1 MIDNFAQDELQEILE
16 EMKYV
21 DLDWIQMQ
29 EVNEDLI
36 YSYSGEDNIL
46 LLISSVLARRLRKY
60 YKGEKIAW
68 MIYDGRVWRETHTDY
83 ARSTFLEAT
92 KRVATYCN
100 SVVKRIERDAV
111 MTEQDA
117 AITVAQQFEEL
128 TGDALRDKIREYRFG
143 ERGFALWRN
152 SHRVQD
158 FIQKKLLSVQG
169 RQYNYLFRRF
179 TDDISFCEP
188 IFPEQLDN
196 GTYLN
201 FLNGTLDINNPTELL
216 DHDMEHYITR
226 IARAPYVAE
235 PPLNDLFEQWID
247 NIPPGDLLWLQVFYG
262 QAVSGANTEKVFL
275 SMIDNGDGNSGKSA
289 TTFPLFLCF
298 GVHPGGGYI
307 SPGLQTSFSPGSFS
321 NPGAPREDLVTLMKS
336 HIIIIPESRR
346 GPISGELVKAF
357 VSGNFDFL
365 GYRGNY
371 SSIEGLVNKATLI
384 FVGNQLPIFDQTDKA
399 LDNRH
404 FMMEFSPIPEDQ
416 QDKRFAKKLK
426 DDMGF
431 RISFVSWVVRGLK
444 TFLRDEKGLTSKDS
458 TIIPIQGQQA
468 KARSAVR
475 DNILDEWMRDA
486 TESRKSGRTTAKLLY
501 DANHFARLKGG
512 ERKIKYTTF
521 KDHLELYIA
530 ARSREEEWLSYN
542 RRSGLVKGLD
552 LLPENVGLF

>member
-1 MIDNFAQDELQEILE
+1 MDNFAHDELQEILE

-36 YSYSGEDNIL
+36 YSYTGEDNIL
-46 LLISSVLARRLRKY
+46 LLIASVLGRRLRKF

-68 MIYDGRVWRETHTDY
+68 MVYDGRVWRETHTDY

-117 AITVAQQFEEL
+117 AIMVAQQFEEL
-128 TGDALRDKIREYRFG
+128 TGDDLRDKIREYRFG

-196 GTYLN
+196 GAYLN

-216 DHDMEHYITR
+216 EHDMEHYITR
-226 IARAPYVAE
+226 IARAPYIE
-235 PPLNDLFEQWID
+235 KPPLNDLFEQWIE
-247 NIPPGDLLWLQVFYG
+247 NIPPGDLVWLQVFYG
-262 QAVSGANTEKVFL
+262 QAISGINTEKLFL
-275 SMIDNGDGNSGKSA
+275 SMIDNGEGNSGKSA

-336 HIIIIPESRR
+336 HIIVIPESRR

-371 SSIEGLVNKATLI
+371 STIEGLVNKATLI

-404 FMMEFSPIPEDQ
+404 FMMEFSQIPEEN
-416 QDKRFAKKLK
+416 QDKRFASKLK
-426 DDMGF
+426 ADMGF
-431 RISFVSWVVRGLK
+431 RTSFVSWVIRGLR
-444 TFLRDEKGLTSKDS
+444 TFLYDEKGLTSKDS

-468 KARSAVR
+468 KENSRIR
-475 DNILDEWMRDA
+475 ENILHEWMAEA
-486 TESRKSGRTTAKLLY
+486 TVSRPTGRVTAYTLYKSNAY
-501 DANHFARLKGG
+501 ARWQGG
-512 ERKIKYTTF
+512 EKKLKRSDFY
-521 KDHLELYIA
+521 DHLALYID
-530 ARSREEEWLSYN
+530 ARGREEKWLSYN
-542 RRSGLVKGLD
+542 KRSGVVKGLD
-552 LLPENVGLF
+552 LLPENVEGF